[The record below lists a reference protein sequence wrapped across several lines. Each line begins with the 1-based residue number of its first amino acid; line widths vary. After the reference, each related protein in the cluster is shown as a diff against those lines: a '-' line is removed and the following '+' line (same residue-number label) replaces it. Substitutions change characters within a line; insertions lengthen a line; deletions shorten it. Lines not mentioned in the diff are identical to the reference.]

1 METIFDSEQIR
12 AIQTD
17 ELSEIKGMT
26 IEQIATRMDSMQ
38 KASAEIML
46 RYRKDA
52 EEMHRRLRERSDSEL
67 EAIVQRVPEGVSGT
81 AFRMAQQAKLNQSG
95 YVVKESKR
103 KPSAEDRLRAKFD
116 AAAKSNP
123 AIAAMLETLK
133 AK

>member
-1 METIFDSEQIR
+1 MDTIFSSEQIK

-17 ELSEIKGMT
+17 ELSMIQGMT
-26 IEQIATRMDSMQ
+26 IEEIATRLDGIQ
-38 KASAEIML
+38 KASAELML
-46 RYRKDA
+46 RHRKAA
-52 EEMHRRLRERSDSEL
+52 EEMHRRLSSKSNEEL
-67 EAIVQRVPEGVSGT
+67 DMLIERVPEGVSSS
-81 AFRMAQQAKLNQSG
+81 AFRNARHNQSG